1 MLPVSGAVTAAE
13 PPRVHPT
20 AGRDVHFE
28 CPPELANLK
37 VLVVDDEP
45 DARDLVAEVATRCG
59 CVVATAGST
68 GEALA
73 SVGAFHPDVILSD
86 IGMPGEDGYDLVRR
100 LRQLAPSA
108 GGRTPAAALTAYARA
123 EDRRQAMRAGFEMHL
138 PKPVEPAE
146 LAAAIATLARI
157 GAAMK

>member
-1 MLPVSGAVTAAE
+1 M
-13 PPRVHPT
+13 HPT

-45 DARDLVAEVATRCG
+45 DTRDLVAEVAARCG

-68 GEALA
+68 SEALT
-73 SVGAFHPDVILSD
+73 SVGSFRPDVILSD
-86 IGMPGEDGYDLVRR
+86 IGMPGEDGYALVRR
-100 LRQLAPSA
+100 LRQLEPSA

>member
-1 MLPVSGAVTAAE
+1 
-13 PPRVHPT
+13 
-20 AGRDVHFE
+20 
-28 CPPELANLK
+28 
-37 VLVVDDEP
+37 
-45 DARDLVAEVATRCG
+45 
-59 CVVATAGST
+59 
-68 GEALA
+68 
-73 SVGAFHPDVILSD
+73 
-86 IGMPGEDGYDLVRR
+86 MPGEDGYDLVRR

>member
-1 MLPVSGAVTAAE
+1 MPSQPSRALESFANP
-13 PPRVHPT
+13 HPE
-20 AGRDVHFE
+20 RDYEVRFE

-73 SVGAFHPDVILSD
+73 SVGAFHPDVIVSPY
-86 IGMPGEDGYDLVRR
+86 GNH
-100 LRQLAPSA
+100 AFS
-108 GGRTPAAALTAYARA
+108 
-123 EDRRQAMRAGFEMHL
+123 
-138 PKPVEPAE
+138 
-146 LAAAIATLARI
+146 
-157 GAAMK
+157 